1 MDEVESPNRVVRTP
15 AAQLTAWL
23 ELFYDLVFVAA
34 ILVLSSAV
42 SHLHQPGRVAWV
54 VAVFASLWWVWLQT
68 TLFTNRYRVD
78 DMTHRILVLIQMFL
92 VILVAMEAHE
102 GVIRDGAYISLTY
115 AALLATVV
123 LMYARCARRGD
134 RAPGTTYAMRRAYYL
149 GASAVLFLVAAAVPD
164 VRGVV
169 WAVALAVGVG
179 PPGARDDAPALDDRH
194 LFERMGAL
202 TIIVCG
208 EAFVKVAIAVS
219 IGTVEDVDVISL
231 AFEFILVFAIWLA
244 YFQDIPFAGL
254 RPNRLTGWLA
264 CHLLLQLGIA
274 GTAIGV
280 ARLVK
285 AEPFEHLP
293 ASEILEITATLAAV
307 YLALALLGLCT
318 RRVPAR
324 PVLVLRL
331 GTCAATVVVGT
342 MAWAIAWVDLVE
354 GVAALTLVAA
364 VHAALS
370 VRLTRGTRVVEAV

>member
-1 MDEVESPNRVVRTP
+1 MDEVESPEPRAIRTP

-42 SHLHQPGRVAWV
+42 SHLHDPGRVAWV
-54 VAVFASLWWVWLQT
+54 VTVFASLWWVWLQT

-78 DMTHRILVLIQMFL
+78 DMVHRILVLVQMFL

-102 GVIRDGAYISLTY
+102 GVIRDGSYLSLTY
-115 AALLATVV
+115 AALITTVV
-123 LMYARCARRGD
+123 LMYARRAR
-134 RAPGTTYAMRRAYYL
+134 AHVPGTAYATRRAYYL
-149 GASAVLFLVAAAVPD
+149 GASAAIFLAAEAVPGA
-164 VRGVV
+164 RGAI
-169 WAVALAVGVG
+169 WAVAIAVGMG
-179 PPGARDDAPALDDRH
+179 PLGAHDDAPALDERH
-194 LFERMGAL
+194 LLERMGAL

-219 IGTVEDVDVISL
+219 AGSVEDVDVISL
-231 AFEFILVFAIWLA
+231 AFEFILAFAIWLA

-254 RPNRLTGWLA
+254 RRNRLTGWVG

-285 AEPFEHLP
+285 AEPLEHLP
-293 ASEILEITATLAAV
+293 ATDILDITATLAAV

-318 RRVPAR
+318 RRAPSR
-324 PVLVLRL
+324 PTLVLRVA
-331 GTCAATVVVGT
+331 TCVATLIVGT
-342 MAWAIAWVDLVE
+342 LAWAVPWVDLVE
-354 GVAALTLVAA
+354 GVAALTLVAV

-370 VRLTRGTRVVEAV
+370 VRLNGRTRVVEQPA

>member
-1 MDEVESPNRVVRTP
+1 VVRTP

-54 VAVFASLWWVWLQT
+54 VAVFASLWWIWLQT

-102 GVIRDGAYISLTY
+102 GVIRDGTYISLTY

-134 RAPGTTYAMRRAYYL
+134 RAPSTTYAMHRAYYL

-179 PPGARDDAPALDDRH
+179 PPGARDDAPALDEHH

-264 CHLLLQLGIA
+264 SHLLLQLGIA

-324 PVLVLRL
+324 PALVLRL
-331 GTCAATVVVGT
+331 GTCAATVAVGIV
-342 MAWAIAWVDLVE
+342 AWAIPWVDLVE
-354 GVAALTLVAA
+354 GVAALTLVAV

-370 VRLTRGTRVVEAV
+370 VRLTRGTRVVEVV